1 MKDLKIEY
9 VDGKLIALDIDGRSL
24 LNKAV
29 QGIQFTHEHGS
40 SPTFKVTL
48 VEEVINPHVT
58 STADAAGVKKTAT
71 HNSMHSHQQR
81 RK

>member
-9 VDGKLIALDIDGRSL
+9 VDGKLVSLEIDGRSL
-24 LNKAV
+24 LNKAI
-29 QGIQFTHEHGS
+29 QGIQFAHEHGS

-48 VEEVINPHVT
+48 VEEIINPNVT
-58 STADAAGVKKTAT
+58 PAENTADVKKMTT
-71 HNSMHSHQQR
+71 HNSVRSHQQR